1 MFDSLS
7 DAQVALLANTLT
19 KEAKRRRANLSPGE
33 YTVAAGSIEV
43 PGGTVTVGEN
53 EPTTPTVSVP
63 LLPVLCIALHRA
75 GFQRDGIL
83 ALVVDAATEALDAG
97 GKAGGELDATA
108 AYVAQGIKELQATF
122 AAKLPKMD
130 RRGKVRVKVA

>member
-7 DAQVALLANTLT
+7 DAQVALLANLMP

-97 GKAGGELDATA
+97 GKVGGELDATA
-108 AYVAQGIKELQATF
+108 AYVAQGIKELQTTF